1 VIAPRDRPIFAD
13 GGLRV
18 LRGNLAP
25 NGAICRQSAVKKEML
40 VHRGPARVFSGDQE
54 GYDALR
60 AGKIQKGDVM
70 VIRYEGVVGAPGM
83 KEVMLCSDAIF
94 SMNLDTSVGLITDGR
109 FSGFNR
115 GPVVG
120 HVSPEAALGG
130 PLAAV
135 QDGDL
140 IEIDIPG
147 GRLELLISESEL
159 RRRLAEWTA
168 PPPKTRDGVLALY
181 AATAAPPEDGAAMQ
195 PWVARPTTPARLEP
209 VPA

>member
-1 VIAPRDRPIFAD
+1 
-13 GGLRV
+13 
-18 LRGNLAP
+18 
-25 NGAICRQSAVKKEML
+25 VKKEMQ
-40 VHRGPARVFSGDQE
+40 VHRGPARVFSSDQE

-60 AGKIQKGDVM
+60 AGTINKGDVL

-94 SMNLDTSVGLITDGR
+94 SMNLDTSVGLVTDGR

-135 QDGDL
+135 EDGDL

-147 GRLELLISESEL
+147 RALNVLIPEAEL
-159 RRRLAEWTA
+159 RRRLANWR
-168 PPPKTRDGVLALY
+168 PQPPKTTDGVLRLY
-181 AATAAPPEDGAAMQ
+181 AATAAPPEEGAAMQ
-195 PWVARPTTPARLEP
+195 PWAVPPPRPASVPPEPAL
-209 VPA
+209 V

>member
-1 VIAPRDRPIFAD
+1 
-13 GGLRV
+13 
-18 LRGNLAP
+18 
-25 NGAICRQSAVKKEML
+25 
-40 VHRGPARVFSGDQE
+40 SGQI
-54 GYDALR
+54 G
-60 AGKIQKGDVM
+60 KGDVL

-135 QDGDL
+135 EDGDL

-147 GRLELLISESEL
+147 RALNVMIHEPEL
-159 RRRLAEWTA
+159 RRRLAGWR
-168 PPPKTRDGVLALY
+168 P
-181 AATAAPPEDGAAMQ
+181 
-195 PWVARPTTPARLEP
+195 RPTMAAAGALSP
-209 VPA
+209 